1 MPSILNPVRP
11 EEIDSAVSQLA
22 SLTTAFINRAQD
34 VIAEYA
40 ADRGGGTSGNFANSL
55 PLRENGVAVTAAQVQ
70 SWDETIAAVGAG
82 LTALNLAA
90 NIAAIRKA
98 R

>member
-1 MPSILNPVRP
+1 MPSILNPTRP
-11 EEIDSAVSQLA
+11 EEIDTAVSQLA

-34 VIAEYA
+34 IIAEYA
-40 ADRGGGTSGNFANSL
+40 ADRGAGSFGGFAAAL
-55 PLRENGVAVTAAQVQ
+55 PLRDTGVAVTAAQVQ
-70 SWDETIAAVGAG
+70 DWDAAIAAVGAG
-82 LTALNLAA
+82 LTALNQTA